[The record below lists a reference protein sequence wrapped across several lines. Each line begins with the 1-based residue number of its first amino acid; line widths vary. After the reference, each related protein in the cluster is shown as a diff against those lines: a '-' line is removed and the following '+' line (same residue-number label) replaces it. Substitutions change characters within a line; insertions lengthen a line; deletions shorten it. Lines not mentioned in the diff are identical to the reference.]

1 LRVDLRRCGFI
12 FASELKKGLGSFT
25 VSSVLGGSMQS
36 RRTIFRLTVN
46 FRINDVSWRTA
57 QSTGAFSYLPYG
69 GAQEYSDIYD
79 QQNDIDVAEHQAVRD
94 TMIAVAPFLNLKA
107 GEPNP
112 SVAEAVRIKNNFE
125 VLQLRGIPD
134 CCIRR

>member
-1 LRVDLRRCGFI
+1 
-12 FASELKKGLGSFT
+12 
-25 VSSVLGGSMQS
+25 MQS

-94 TMIAVAPFLNLKA
+94 TVIAVAPFLNLKA

-112 SVAEAVRIKNNFE
+112 SVAEGSQDQEQLRGSSGSVE
-125 VLQLRGIPD
+125 LRGIPD

>member
-1 LRVDLRRCGFI
+1 
-12 FASELKKGLGSFT
+12 
-25 VSSVLGGSMQS
+25 MQS

-79 QQNDIDVAEHQAVRD
+79 QQNDIDVAGHQAVRD
-94 TMIAVAPFLNLKA
+94 TVIAVAPFLNLKA

-125 VLQLRGIPD
+125 VFQGQLSYVESLIVVLDGEYKKFLVAHPN
-134 CCIRR
+134 